1 MTLRLR
7 LRRRLRAAMLLG
19 VGAALTGV
27 VLVLA
32 LTDPLRQLELDTV
45 DTRFS
50 VRGSQA
56 PPRDLVLVKID
67 DVTFGDLGVRWPFP
81 RQMHAQ
87 VIDSLRRAGARV
99 IVYDVQF
106 TEPASNREDAALMDA
121 VARARGR
128 VVLATSE
135 VDADGGH
142 AVFGGQSTVRSLGA
156 RVGNASLPLDRDGV
170 TRRFAAVVDRMP
182 SLATAAVAT
191 AERRPVARDE
201 LAGDHWIDFHGP
213 PGAVPSVSFSDVF
226 KGRVR
231 PSRLRGKIV
240 LVGAT
245 APSLQDVRPTSV
257 SADRLMSGAEI
268 HANAISSLRRGLP
281 MHEPGGWVGVV
292 LVVLL
297 GMAVP
302 VAALRLRSGWRT
314 IVAML
319 LLTVATGLLY
329 AGTVQLAFSAGLIL
343 PLVYPLVALVLSGI
357 GVLAVETLVALTERE
372 LVRSLFTRYV
382 PESVVDEVLK
392 ATDENL
398 CLTGRVMQS
407 TIVVTDIRGF
417 TSFNEGRPAED
428 VILVLNRFLGEMTEA
443 ILDHG
448 GTLLGYRGDG
458 IFAAFG
464 APIEQPDHADR
475 ALAAVREIAGPRLDA
490 FNAWLAE
497 HDHGDPF
504 RIGVGVNSGRIVSGH
519 VGCEVR
525 VEYTA
530 IGDPVNTAF
539 RLEELTKELPC
550 TVLISSTTQAMLRG
564 PAPDLHFVDSTVV
577 RGKEVKVGLWT
588 LGSASGE
595 QPPGFR
601 RGAGAEEAVA
611 DPALTASDLQRS

>member
-1 MTLRLR
+1 MRHR
-7 LRRRLRAAMLLG
+7 FRRRLRAAMLLS

-56 PPRDLVLVKID
+56 PPSDIVLVKID
-67 DVTFGDLGVRWPFP
+67 DSTFSDLGVQWPFP
-81 RQMHAQ
+81 RQMHARL
-87 VIDSLRRAGARV
+87 IDRLRRAGARV

-106 TEPASNREDAALMDA
+106 TEPASEREDTALMDA

-135 VDADGGH
+135 VDAHGGH
-142 AVFGGQSTVRSLGA
+142 AVFGGERMVRSLGA

-182 SLATAAVAT
+182 SLAVTAVAS
-191 AERRPVARDE
+191 AEGRPVTRDAF
-201 LAGDHWIDFHGP
+201 AGTRWIDFHGP
-213 PGAVPSVSFSDVF
+213 PGAVSSVSFSDVYE
-226 KGRVR
+226 GRVP
-231 PSRLRGKIV
+231 PSRLRGKVV

-245 APSLQDVRPTSV
+245 ALSLQDVRPTSV
-257 SADRLMSGAEI
+257 SADRLMSGVEI
-268 HANAISSLRRGLP
+268 HANAISSLSRGSPLR
-281 MHEPGGWVGVV
+281 EPGGWATLA

-302 VAALRLRSGWRT
+302 LAALRLRAGWRA
-314 IVAML
+314 IAGML
-319 LLTVATGLLY
+319 LLTVAIGVLY

-392 ATDENL
+392 ETDENL
-398 CLTGRVMQS
+398 CLTGRAMQS

-417 TSFNEGRPAED
+417 TSFNEGRAAED
-428 VILVLNRFLGEMTEA
+428 VILVLNRFLGEMTET

-448 GTLLGYRGDG
+448 GTLLGFRGDG

-464 APIEQPDHADR
+464 APIAQPDHADR

-497 HDHGDPF
+497 HEHGDPF
-504 RIGVGVNSGRIVSGH
+504 RIGVGVDSGRIVSGH

-539 RLEELTKELPC
+539 RLEELTKELPHN
-550 TVLISSTTQAMLRG
+550 VLISSSTQAMLRG
-564 PAPDLHFVDSTVV
+564 PGTDLRFIDSTVV

-601 RGAGAEEAVA
+601 AGAEDAAA
-611 DPALTASDLQRS
+611 DHALTGSDVHRS